1 MKHKTFQYILEPA
14 HPVSII
20 LIGTGGT
27 GSHMLTQLAR
37 IHVSLQGLGH
47 SGLFVTAYDDDVIE
61 PHNVGRQ
68 MFSPAQPGQNKAME
82 LITTINRYYGTNWEG
97 IAEKWN
103 GFQGNIIISCVDTVK
118 SRKQVLGVW
127 DGTNENKNAEARY
140 AEMREMFYWMDIG
153 NSQYTG
159 QIVLSAKEKALKNV
173 FDLHP
178 ELLKQKDK
186 KSEPTCSMQ
195 ESLMHQSLF
204 INSMLAQY
212 AAHLL
217 WGLWNNLGTDY
228 QGLYLNLKTLQT
240 AKIEIQ

>member
-1 MKHKTFQYILEPA
+1 MKHKTFQYILQPV

-37 IHVSLQGLGH
+37 IHLSLQGLGH
-47 SGLFVTAYDDDVIE
+47 PGLFVTAYDDDVIE

-68 MFSPAQPGQNKAME
+68 MFSPAQQGQNKAVE

-103 GFQGNIIISCVDTVK
+103 GFQANIIITCTDTIK
-118 SRKQVLGVW
+118 SRKQVYELW
-127 DGTNENKNAEARY
+127 KNPDTEKVDRAYR
-140 AEMREMFYWMDIG
+140 EMRTPYYWMDIG

-159 QIVLSAKEKALKNV
+159 QVVMSAKEKALKNV

-186 KSEPTCSMQ
+186 KSEPTCSMA
-195 ESLMHQSLF
+195 ESLKFQDLF
-204 INSMLAQY
+204 INSILAQY